1 MARSLRWC
9 LWHGRAGTAV
19 ALTHLLLLP
28 LLTSAVHAA
37 GWPSEWKPYGL
48 QGRTLRSIA
57 AAPDLLC
64 AGTESQG
71 VFCLQLGGNG
81 SGAGWTPIGPPG
93 VTVTWLWIDP
103 ARPLHRFA
111 AAGETPS
118 SSLYRTLDGGASWT
132 LIDNFPA
139 PGGRAWAVHGV
150 PDAGPL
156 WAAGGSLWVSG
167 DLGNTWAASGSFNG
181 LDCVEI
187 APGNPLEVWS
197 GGETVIF
204 QGFTVRT
211 LDGGQ
216 VWESVWDSRLIGDN
230 QTSDVAVHP
239 SAVGLVLSG
248 HEGFVLRSEDHG
260 AAWQQVLDAPARF
273 FLAWDGAS
281 PHMAWAAGSPNG
293 GTAHA
298 FASRDRGRTWS
309 DITGAALAPRT
320 VFRIASDL
328 HRNGVVY
335 AATDDGVYRYYGGGT
350 PVCLDTRAG
359 MDLLQMTPG
368 PCSSQVGPVV
378 AGDAIALG
386 PTLAGDAIAFD
397 VGQFRSAPGHIDLGE
412 VECLVAGGDI
422 AFTTLD
428 TPDPAPGR
436 ALAVLAR
443 LANGQDYGR
452 ASDGRPR
459 RPASGDCP

>member
-1 MARSLRWC
+1 MVRFPRWS
-9 LWHGRAGTAV
+9 LWHGRAGTAA
-19 ALTHLLLLP
+19 ALAHLLLLP
-28 LLTSAVHAA
+28 LLTPSGYAA
-37 GWPSEWKPYGL
+37 GWPSQWKPYGL
-48 QGRTLRSIA
+48 QGRTVRSVI
-57 AAPDLLC
+57 AAPDLVC
-64 AGTESQG
+64 AGTEAQG
-71 VFCLQLGGNG
+71 VFCRHLGGG
-81 SGAGWTPIGPPG
+81 GPGAGWTPIGPAG

-103 ARPLHRFA
+103 VRPLHRFA
-111 AAGETPS
+111 AAGADWPS
-118 SSLYRTLDGGASWT
+118 SSLYRTLDGGASWSI
-132 LIDNFPA
+132 IDHFPS

-156 WAAGGSLWVSG
+156 WVAGGSIWVSV
-167 DLGNTWAASGSFNG
+167 DLGDSWAVGGPDNG
-181 LDCVEI
+181 LDCLEI

-216 VWESVWDSRLIGDN
+216 VWESVWDSRGIGDN

-260 AAWQQVLDAPARF
+260 GAWQQVLEAQARF
-273 FLAWDGAS
+273 FLAWDGAA
-281 PHMAWAAGSPNG
+281 PDMAWAAGSPNG

-298 FASRDRGRTWS
+298 FSSRDRGRTWS
-309 DITGAALAPRT
+309 DITGSVLAPLT
-320 VFRIASDL
+320 VFQIASDTR
-328 HRNGVVY
+328 RNGVVY

-359 MDLLQMTPG
+359 MDSLQMSPG
-368 PCSSQVGPVV
+368 PCPSQVGPVV
-378 AGDAIALG
+378 AGDV
-386 PTLAGDAIAFD
+386 IAFD
-397 VGQFRSAPGHIDLGE
+397 VGQFQRAPGHIDLGE
-412 VECLVAGGDI
+412 VECLIAGGDLSLM
-422 AFTTLD
+422 TLD

-443 LANGQDYGR
+443 LATGQDYGQ

-459 RPASGDCP
+459 RAAAGDCP